1 MPTRTCPMP
10 LARAAALLLAAIAT
24 AGVLATPVSAQ
35 PQPQLGGA
43 LPAPLPL
50 LPADNWW
57 NADISQAPVD
67 PRSGAFITFI
77 GPTRRL
83 HPDFG
88 ADSGDSLPN
97 PITYGIPYVVV
108 GADQPLVPVV
118 FEYDDESDAG
128 APGQPSGYP
137 IPAQATTEPRWI
149 EGGIPG
155 GGNSGDRHMLIVD
168 RDRRMLYELYALR
181 WDPDLQRWEA
191 GSGAVFPLDSNLRRP
206 DGWTSADAAGLAI
219 LPGLIR
225 YDEMHGTAPIRHA
238 FRVTVRATNGYV
250 FPGSHR
256 AGSNAS
262 ALPMGA
268 RLRLKASKDLTAFAP
283 ALRRVFEAMQTYGLI
298 VADNGSDM
306 YITGTHDSRWD
317 MDPIVPAFRQL
328 TANDFEVVELGWRP
342 SAVVDPDVDD
352 DGLDDAWERQAGLD
366 PSSASGPDGAA
377 GDPDGDGID
386 NAGEFA
392 AGTHPRGTIRR
403 YFAEGASSTF
413 FTTRF
418 AIFNPHP
425 GDRHVLLRF
434 ARADGTIVSAWRT
447 VPALT
452 RATVVAGAV
461 AGLAEAEFATDIEA
475 DGLFVADRLLSWDA
489 NGYGS
494 HLETGLRSLWD
505 EWHFAEGA
513 THSGFEL
520 FYLLQ
525 NPNAVPIDIDLTF
538 MRPAPLPAFV
548 HRVSVGAHGRA
559 TVWANTLPELANTE
573 VSMTATSLDGAL
585 FAAERSM
592 YRSDGFGIFS
602 AGHEAA
608 GVTSPSAAWFFAEG
622 ATGDLIDTFLLLANP
637 GDAPIVVD
645 ATYLL
650 DGGQAVARAYAV
662 GPRNRYTIWIDAEG
676 APLDRAAVSVRL
688 VARDGAPFLAERAVW
703 WPGPTA
709 ASWYEAHVSTGAS
722 DTAARWAVAETEH
735 AAGGA
740 VSTYVLVA
748 NTGEV
753 GTDARVTWYGEQGES
768 SSAQVTLP
776 PSSRTTLDLSAVF
789 PQHAG
794 RGSVVVE
801 SLSAVTSLVVERALY
816 RTVGGVFWAAGAASQ
831 GVPLP

>member
-1 MPTRTCPMP
+1 
-10 LARAAALLLAAIAT
+10 
-24 AGVLATPVSAQ
+24 
-35 PQPQLGGA
+35 
-43 LPAPLPL
+43 
-50 LPADNWW
+50 
-57 NADISQAPVD
+57 
-67 PRSGAFITFI
+67 
-77 GPTRRL
+77 
-83 HPDFG
+83 
-88 ADSGDSLPN
+88 
-97 PITYGIPYVVV
+97 
-108 GADQPLVPVV
+108 
-118 FEYDDESDAG
+118 
-128 APGQPSGYP
+128 
-137 IPAQATTEPRWI
+137 
-149 EGGIPG
+149 
-155 GGNSGDRHMLIVD
+155 
-168 RDRRMLYELYALR
+168 MLYELYALR

-328 TANDFEVVELGWRP
+328 TANDFEVVQLGWRP
-342 SAVVDPDVDD
+342 PAIVDPDVDD

-392 AGTHPRGTIRR
+392 AGTHPRGTVRR

-418 AIFNPHP
+418 AIFNHI
-425 GDRHVLLRF
+425 RRS
-434 ARADGTIVSAWRT
+434 ARVAAFRQPPIPIVSATADGRT
-447 VPALT
+447 RHGRRQGRR
-452 RATVVAGAV
+452 RARRG
-461 AGLAEAEFATDIEA
+461 EFATDIGPTA
-475 DGLFVADRLLSWDA
+475 CCCST
-489 NGYGS
+489 GS
-494 HLETGLRSLWD
+494 CRGTPT
-505 EWHFAEGA
+505 A
-513 THSGFEL
+513 TAARPRPRFPACRPSGSS
-520 FYLLQ
+520 
-525 NPNAVPIDIDLTF
+525 PRARRTAGSSCSTCCRTPMPPPIDIDLTF

-637 GDAPIVVD
+637 GDSPVVVD
-645 ATYLL
+645 AAYLL
-650 DGGQAVARAYAV
+650 DGGQTVTRSYTV

-688 VARDGAPFLAERAVW
+688 IARDAAPFLAERAVW
-703 WPGPTA
+703 WPGHRGVVVRRTSRRAPAPT
-709 ASWYEAHVSTGAS
+709 
-722 DTAARWAVAETEH
+722 RWAVAETEH

-740 VSTYVLVA
+740 VSTCSSPIR
-748 NTGEV
+748 ERFE
-753 GTDARVTWYGEQGES
+753 TDARVTWYGRLGES

-776 PSSRTTLDLSAVF
+776 PSSHTTLDLSAVF

-794 RGSVVVE
+794 GAASSSVAE
-801 SLSAVTSLVVERALY
+801 RRDQPGRRASAHH
-816 RTVGGVFWAAGAASQ
+816 TVGGVFWAAAPPTAS
-831 GVPLP
+831 PP